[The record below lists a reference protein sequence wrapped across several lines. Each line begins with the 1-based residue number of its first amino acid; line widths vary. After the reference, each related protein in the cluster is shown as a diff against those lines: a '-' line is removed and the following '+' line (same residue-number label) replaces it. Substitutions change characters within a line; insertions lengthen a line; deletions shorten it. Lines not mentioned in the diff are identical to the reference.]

1 MAKIGYVILNYMTY
15 QDSINCVN
23 SILAI
28 DGQKTIVVVDNGST
42 NESYALLLNQYK
54 DISNVF
60 VIRNQNNMG
69 FAKGNNI
76 GINYIMSRDV
86 CDFIVVLNS
95 DTIIMQ
101 KKFGCIIEGE
111 YNYSKFDV
119 LGPQIQTA
127 DGDISSN
134 PVSTRILDKNEIL
147 FLIMKRL
154 IKLLLNYIKLNRFVN
169 DCGVGNYNLEEFNN
183 NKRYENVKLHG
194 ACLIFSKKYLEKFEA
209 FDSDTF
215 LYFEEDILYKR
226 IVKYGLKSVYSPKL
240 KIIHLEDGTSK
251 AITNTS
257 REKNIFVLKN
267 EIKSLSILLHK

>member
-28 DGQKTIVVVDNGST
+28 DGQKIIVVVDNGST
-42 NESYALLLNQYK
+42 NESYSLLLNQYK

-60 VIRNQNNMG
+60 VIRNENNIG

-76 GINYIMSRDV
+76 GINYIMSGNA

-95 DTIIMQ
+95 DTLIKQ
-101 KKFGCIIEGE
+101 KNFAYIIEEE
-111 YNYSKFDV
+111 YNYSEFDV
-119 LGPQIQTA
+119 LGPQIQTV

-134 PVSTRILDKNEIL
+134 PVSTRMLTKNKIL

-154 IKLLLNYIKLNRFVN
+154 IKLSLNYIKLNRFVN
-169 DCGVGNYNLEEFNN
+169 DCGVGNHNLEEFNN

-215 LYFEEDILYKR
+215 LYFEEEILYKK
-226 IVKYGLKSVYSPKL
+226 IVKYGLKSVYLPEL
-240 KIIHLEDGTSK
+240 KIMHLEDGTSK
-251 AITNTS
+251 AITKSS

-267 EIKSLSILLHK
+267 EIKSLCILLHK